1 MGGITMAWLAGL
13 GIISWRSFQKD
24 HHAPI
29 PGTLLAASALFALLA
44 LAAEYQP
51 ARGAATAAA
60 FGLDLAAWLK
70 APLITPKQAAGLNE
84 PTPTGGKNPAGTSGN
99 PIGEAAA
106 SA

>member
-1 MGGITMAWLAGL
+1 MAWLTGL
-13 GIISWRSFQKD
+13 GIITWRSFQKD
-24 HHAPI
+24 HHPPV

-70 APLITPKQAAGLNE
+70 APLITPKQAAEL
-84 PTPTGGKNPAGTSGN
+84 PTVSGKANPSGTAGN
-99 PIGEAAA
+99 PIGEANPA
-106 SA
+106 